1 MKKRFY
7 IIIFSLILC
16 CLAFIVPNFFIE
28 KNCEDV
34 YAYTTKSYS
43 NDYTG
48 MELPSAYY
56 MRDDYMIFAQ
66 TQSVQGLC
74 WEYASSMALSTT
86 LMKATGEYIE
96 FSDGWMHIVIIQ
108 NHISQVLVEMNH
120 ML

>member
-7 IIIFSLILC
+7 FVISLIVLC
-16 CLAFIVPNFFIE
+16 CLAVLLPNIFA
-28 KNCEDV
+28 KQSNKQV

-86 LMKATGEYIE
+86 LMKATGEY
-96 FSDGWMHIVIIQ
+96 
-108 NHISQVLVEMNH
+108 
-120 ML
+120 